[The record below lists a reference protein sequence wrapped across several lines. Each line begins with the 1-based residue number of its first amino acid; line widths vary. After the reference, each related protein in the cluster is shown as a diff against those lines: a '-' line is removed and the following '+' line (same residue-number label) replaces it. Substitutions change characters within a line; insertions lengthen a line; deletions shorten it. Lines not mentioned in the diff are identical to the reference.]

1 MKKNIAE
8 WLNRDWDDL
17 LQKYP
22 ESRPLLSYFMDYFS
36 TCAGKDNFIDMIKLA
51 IRKEG
56 ASIQEVADYSF
67 TNDVTDGERVDVVEF
82 YFNGELD
89 GTVPVKMFVEVL
101 EVIALVYIEYYPKD
115 RDGIINLLPKLR
127 QAYSI

>member
-1 MKKNIAE
+1 MNN
-8 WLNRDWDDL
+8 WLDNNWDDI

-22 ESRPLLSYFMDYFS
+22 EAKPLLSYFMDSFS

-67 TNDVTDGERVDVVEF
+67 TNDVTDDGERVDIVEF
-82 YFNGELD
+82 YFNEELD
-89 GTVPVKMFVEVL
+89 GTVPVKMFVEVF
-101 EVIALVYIEYYPKD
+101 EIIALAYAEYNPEDKEQ
-115 RDGIINLLPKLR
+115 IIYFIPRLK

>member
-1 MKKNIAE
+1 MMKNIAE

-115 RDGIINLLPKLR
+115 RDEIINLLPKLR

>member
-1 MKKNIAE
+1 MNN
-8 WLNRDWDDL
+8 WLDNHWNDL

-67 TNDVTDGERVDVVEF
+67 TNDVTDDGERVDIVEF

-89 GTVPVKMFVEVL
+89 GTVPVKMFVEVF
-101 EVIALVYIEYYPKD
+101 EIIALAYAEYNPEDKEQ
-115 RDGIINLLPKLR
+115 IIYFIPRLK

>member
-1 MKKNIAE
+1 MNN
-8 WLNRDWDDL
+8 WLDNNWNDI

-22 ESRPLLSYFMDYFS
+22 ESRPLLSYFLDFFGSITGVSSFVDTLKSAVYVEGDSNPVSYYIFLDEVL
-36 TCAGKDNFIDMIKLA
+36 DNEYVVSA
-51 IRKEG
+51 
-56 ASIQEVADYSF
+56 
-67 TNDVTDGERVDVVEF
+67 VEF

-89 GTVPVKMFVEVL
+89 GIVPINIFVEVL

-115 RDGIINLLPKLR
+115 RDEIINILPKLR

>member
-1 MKKNIAE
+1 MNN
-8 WLNRDWDDL
+8 WLDNNWNDI

-22 ESRPLLSYFMDYFS
+22 ESRPLLSYFLDFFGSITGVSSFVDTLKSAVYVEGDSNPVSYYIFLDEVL
-36 TCAGKDNFIDMIKLA
+36 DNEYVVSA
-51 IRKEG
+51 
-56 ASIQEVADYSF
+56 
-67 TNDVTDGERVDVVEF
+67 VEF

-89 GTVPVKMFVEVL
+89 GMVPINIFVEVL

-115 RDGIINLLPKLR
+115 RDEIINILPKLR